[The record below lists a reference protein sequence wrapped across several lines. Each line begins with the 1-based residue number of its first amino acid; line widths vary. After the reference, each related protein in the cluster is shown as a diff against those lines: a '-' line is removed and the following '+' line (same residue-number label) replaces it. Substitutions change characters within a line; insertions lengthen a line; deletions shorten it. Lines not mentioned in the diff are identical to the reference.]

1 MIYGTLKNRRFVLK
15 YDSTV
20 DIPESLIDSLLR
32 KTWEVTPSK
41 NNFMAYTVHVI
52 GQGPD
57 NQKYKDA
64 TYLNCLGNEARN
76 SNIDIA
82 NINAQRYSTYL
93 PRYSNILN
101 CSYLL
106 IFTMRLETEP
116 NFKVQQAIAKGHVFE
131 AVNESKLDGHYAMS
145 SLEVGLFTSVFNGLL
160 LENGIDSSFI
170 GCFSKDLTK
179 WKDLPFITRKPI
191 IIMTVGKGK
200 HYTQQSRPDD
210 LRPNYERIVNFVR

>member
-1 MIYGTLKNRRFVLK
+1 MIYDTLKKRRFVRK
-15 YDSTV
+15 YDNTV
-20 DIPESLIDSLLR
+20 DIPETLINSLLQ

-64 TYLNCLGNEARN
+64 TYLNCLGNEAHGDG
-76 SNIDIA
+76 I
-82 NINAQRYSTYL
+82 NINDIIPQRYSTYL
-93 PRYSNILN
+93 PNYSNILS

-116 NFKVQQAIAKGHVFE
+116 SPMIQWSVDRGHKFE
-131 AVNESKLDGHYAMS
+131 ALDESKLKNLVSLS
-145 SLEVGLFTSVFNGLL
+145 SFEVGLFADAFGGMC
-160 LENGIDSSFI
+160 LENDLDVSVI
-170 GCFSKDLTK
+170 GCFSKDLTT

-191 IIMTVGKGK
+191 MTMTVGKA
-200 HYTQQSRPDD
+200 HTYLPQPRPND
-210 LRPNYERIVNFVR
+210 LRPNYEKIVNFVK